1 MSFQEIVAKVKVKVV
16 ESKVEGTSVY
26 QFCLSGDSGG
36 DFSIAIE
43 DGKAEVKEGLA
54 ETSNLTV
61 TMSDADFISLMEGKL
76 NPTSAFLAG
85 KIKVKGDMS
94 LAMKLQALLG

>member
-1 MSFQEIVAKVKVKVV
+1 MSFQEIVEKVKAKVA
-16 ESKVEGTSVY
+16 ESEVEGTSVY
-26 QFCLSGDSGG
+26 QFCLTGDNGG

-43 DGKAEVKEGLA
+43 DGKAELQEGLA
-54 ETSNLTV
+54 ESSNLTV
-61 TMSDADFISLMEGKL
+61 TISDADFISLMEGQL